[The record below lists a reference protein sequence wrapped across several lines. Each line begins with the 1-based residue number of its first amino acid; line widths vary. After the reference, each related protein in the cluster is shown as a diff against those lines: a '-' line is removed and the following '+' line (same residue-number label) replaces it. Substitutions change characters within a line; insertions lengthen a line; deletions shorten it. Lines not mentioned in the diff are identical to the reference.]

1 MSVSATGGSALRF
14 ATVAFMSA
22 GHGVNSGGSLV
33 SSLTSNLRV
42 SGASAANTDN
52 GPGVGH

>member
-1 MSVSATGGSALRF
+1 MSAAGGSALRF

-22 GHGVNSGGSLV
+22 GHGVSSGGAVV
-33 SSLTSNLRV
+33 SSSTSNLRV
-42 SGASAANTDN
+42 SGALAANTDN